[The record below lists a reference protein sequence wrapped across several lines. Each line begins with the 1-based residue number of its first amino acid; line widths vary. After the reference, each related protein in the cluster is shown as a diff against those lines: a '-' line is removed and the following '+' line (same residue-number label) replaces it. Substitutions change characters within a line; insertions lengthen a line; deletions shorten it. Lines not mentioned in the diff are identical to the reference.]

1 MQTTETHARKT
12 SELVRELAREAG
24 TRSRTRL
31 PFGWVLAMG
40 AVLSFMAALCVVAG
54 VFGARADLPG
64 LPASGIFQFK
74 VAAMGLL
81 ACGALALLRAAGM
94 PGARLRPWLAVL
106 PVALLLLVGV
116 WVDGSGFPI
125 TGARSV
131 SIPVCL
137 GAIVLA
143 AAPGL
148 AILLAV
154 LRRGIPT
161 RLASAGAMAGLLSG
175 ALGAL
180 AYTIACINDGALFV
194 AVWYSAAIL
203 ATTLLGAILG
213 PRILAW

>member
-1 MQTTETHARKT
+1 MQTTETQARKT
-12 SELVRELAREAG
+12 SQLVRELAREAG
-24 TRSRTRL
+24 VRPRARL
-31 PFGWVLAMG
+31 PFGWALAMG
-40 AVLSFMAALCVVAG
+40 AVLSFMAALSVVAS
-54 VFGARADLPG
+54 VFGARADLSG

-81 ACGALALLRAAGM
+81 ACGALVLVRVAGT

-106 PVALLLLVGV
+106 PVAVLLLVGA
-116 WVDGSGFPI
+116 WVDGTGFPI

-143 AAPGL
+143 AVPGL
-148 AILLAV
+148 AIMLAV

-161 RLASAGAMAGLLSG
+161 HLASAGAVAGLLSG

-180 AYTIACINDGALFV
+180 AYTIACVNDGALFV
-194 AVWYSAAIL
+194 AIWYSAAIL
-203 ATTLLGAILG
+203 ATAVAGAVLG
-213 PRILAW
+213 PRVLAW